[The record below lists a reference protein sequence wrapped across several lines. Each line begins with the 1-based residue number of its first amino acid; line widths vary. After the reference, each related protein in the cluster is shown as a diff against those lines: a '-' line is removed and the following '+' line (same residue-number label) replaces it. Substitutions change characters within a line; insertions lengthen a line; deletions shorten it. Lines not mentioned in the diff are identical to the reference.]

1 MKKLSIEEQVK
12 EIYNQQKYLT
22 SVWDEKAERMLLR
35 ELLDSGKKEMRA
47 MVSFLEP
54 LDFHLAGHQIVFRS
68 IQQLEADEI
77 NVITVGYHIKHVQKP
92 KLMSTEFIEN
102 LMEGRV
108 IGSEGMV
115 EYLGKIVLNYS
126 ITRQLIKLG
135 ISLTQIGNDTSEEVE
150 LTVARGF
157 KLVGDLQDLIK
168 PKKVKSRTFQE
179 LLDADFPELS
189 YLLYPVIRITNQV
202 IIHAEAGVGKTLFAN
217 ELGYAVATGGWAFG
231 WNAPEKRSVLVVDG
245 EMSLRD
251 VQVRYQDLRERNGGS
266 PDDKFNIMSF
276 SDFEEDINLVQLQ
289 WQAIVNQKIEEL
301 EVELV
306 IFDNLDSLFKV
317 DQNKQVEWMPAQIW
331 LKRLRQ
337 RGIATILVHHSNKQK
352 KAFGT
357 TAVSRN
363 PDLIL
368 ALNHPDDY
376 NPEEGA
382 VFDVKVDKA
391 RELRNAHAATFRC
404 KLTEEGWEVS
414 ESPIS
419 VSGVKKAIIESLKD
433 GNSHFK
439 DIADDL
445 EKSQSNVKSYLTGL
459 IKDGLVVKLG
469 KGKYELADL
478 PASVPSLNQSNSQR

>member
-1 MKKLSIEEQVK
+1 MKEESLENLSNSDAEETILGNLLYIEIDKTK
-12 EIYNQQKYLT
+12 E
-22 SVWDEKAERMLLR
+22 VRDLL
-35 ELLDSGKKEMRA
+35 SP
-47 MVSFLEP
+47 S
-54 LDFHLAGHQIVFRS
+54 DFYFDAHQDIFRS
-68 IQQLEADEI
+68 IQQLGETSID
-77 NVITVGYHIKHVQKP
+77 TVSVLNHLKMVQKITDI
-92 KLMSTEFIEN
+92 KSSHLLELFERRS
-102 LMEGRV
+102 
-108 IGSEGMV
+108 GSV
-115 EYLGKIVLNYS
+115 LSLEYHAKIVREYS
-126 ITRQLIKLG
+126 LLRQIVHTGERMKQMA
-135 ISLTQIGNDTSEEVE
+135 IDYNGNMDDTIAKCGQDLE
-150 LTVARGF
+150 
-157 KLVGDLQDLIK
+157 DLQNSIK
-168 PKKVKSRTFQE
+168 PKAVKSRTFQE
-179 LLDADFPELS
+179 LLDADFPELD
-189 YLLYPVIRITNQV
+189 YLLFPVMRITNQI

-217 ELGYAVATGGWAFG
+217 ELGYAIATGGYAFG
-231 WNAPEKRSVLVVDG
+231 WNAPKSRSVLIVDG

-251 VQVRYQDLRERNGGS
+251 IQVRYQDLRQRNGGD
-266 PDDKFNIMSF
+266 PDNKFNIMSF
-276 SDFEEDINLVQLQ
+276 SDFEDDINLIQLH

-301 EVELV
+301 GAELV
-306 IFDNLDSLFKV
+306 ILDNLDSLFKV
-317 DQNKQVEWMPAQIW
+317 DQNKQVDWMPAQIW

-337 RGIATILVHHSNKQK
+337 KGIATILIHHSNKQK

-404 KLTEEGWEVS
+404 TLTEEGWEVS

-419 VSGVKKAIIESLKD
+419 VSGVKKAIIGSLRD

-469 KGKYELADL
+469 RGKYELADL
-478 PASVPSLNQSNSQR
+478 PASVPSLNQSNSQTRG

>member
-1 MKKLSIEEQVK
+1 MKEESLENLSNSDAEETILGNLLYIDIDKTK
-12 EIYNQQKYLT
+12 E
-22 SVWDEKAERMLLR
+22 VRDLL
-35 ELLDSGKKEMRA
+35 SP
-47 MVSFLEP
+47 S
-54 LDFHLAGHQIVFRS
+54 DFYFDAHQDIFRS
-68 IQQLEADEI
+68 IQQLGEASID
-77 NVITVGYHIKHVQKP
+77 TVSVLNHLKMVQKIP
-92 KLMSTEFIEN
+92 DIKSSHLLELFERRT
-102 LMEGRV
+102 
-108 IGSEGMV
+108 GSIISL
-115 EYLGKIVLNYS
+115 EYHAKIVREFSLL
-126 ITRQLIKLG
+126 RQIVHTGESMKQMA
-135 ISLTQIGNDTSEEVE
+135 IEYNGNMDDTIAKCGQDLE
-150 LTVARGF
+150 
-157 KLVGDLQDLIK
+157 DLQSSIK
-168 PKKVKSRTFQE
+168 PKAVKARTFQE
-179 LLDADFPELS
+179 LLDADVPELD
-189 YLLYPVIRITNQV
+189 YLIFPVIRITNQV
-202 IIHAEAGVGKTLFAN
+202 IIHAEAGVGKTLFVN
-217 ELGYAVATGGWAFG
+217 ELGYAIATGGYAFG
-231 WNAPEKRSVLVVDG
+231 WNAPKSRSVLIVDG

-251 VQVRYQDLRERNGGS
+251 IQVRYQELRQRNGGN

-276 SDFEEDINLVQLQ
+276 SDFEDDINLVQPH

-301 EVELV
+301 DAELV
-306 IFDNLDSLFKV
+306 ILDNLDSLFKV

-337 RGIATILVHHSNKQK
+337 KGIATILVHHSNKQK

-404 KLTEEGWEVS
+404 KLTEEGWETS

-419 VSGVKKAIIESLKD
+419 VSGVKKAIIGSLRD

-478 PASVPSLNQSNSQR
+478 PASVPSLNQSQSQNRG